1 MTKDISPYAIAVGIP
16 ATIIKYR
23 FDDMT
28 IEKLMQIDFDKISI
42 DEIKNNRSLFE
53 EQMNGSIL
61 TQLMAKYEIDK

>member
-1 MTKDISPYAIAVGIP
+1 
-16 ATIIKYR
+16 
-23 FDDMT
+23 MT

-61 TQLMAKYEIDK
+61 TQLIIL